1 MFGGLSKEVI
11 LKHMLERKR
20 EADHKEGQPSRGE
33 RKCKPLGLEHV
44 WPIQVSKGKAM
55 LALGLKD
62 IKKDRSG
69 RK

>member
-11 LKHMLERKR
+11 LKHMLERKG

-33 RKCKPLGLEHV
+33 RKCETLSLEHV
-44 WPIQVSKGKAM
+44 WPIQVSKGKAR